1 MEPLKHI
8 FVPSLCLVIHQNK
21 HNFEEAFRDNSVLTI
36 LKYIEKE
43 IATSSEKK
51 IED

>member
-8 FVPSLCLVIHQNK
+8 FVPSFCSLIYRNHQ
-21 HNFEEAFRDNSVLTI
+21 NFEEAFKENSVLTI

-43 IATSSEKK
+43 ISLSCEKK